1 MQRPYLNSLS
11 REIKPNKWQWQIYI
25 HNTNFKFKTDIFG
38 PVHVLAGLHCFEKTV
53 LCHLC

>member
-1 MQRPYLNSLS
+1 MAMANL
-11 REIKPNKWQWQIYI
+11 YI